1 MAEMNGLHMKI
12 LQNMIVIA
20 GGIIPSFT
28 RPTYVCGTNGT
39 NIEMA
44 KEKVVGIEIIER
56 TRLVKILYDLYR
68 YRFGNKKGLV
78 LLDMGCGDGILS
90 KYIQCRSPENTFYLL
105 EGSRKM
111 LEEAKQNTLGPNVSY
126 IHQTL
131 EKYILSE
138 VNEAYYDFIYSA
150 NAVHHLD
157 LSLKTKLYAKIFR
170 ELRTGGLFMN
180 IDSVLPS
187 SDLSEHWQFNM
198 WRDWTN
204 EALQNSGLADQVGKY
219 DDIPI
224 QYQMKPENKP
234 SSLFDQLKAL
244 REAGFEDV
252 DCFYKYGIFAIFG
265 GAKNPKR
272 SNG

>member
-1 MAEMNGLHMKI
+1 MKI

-56 TRLVKILYDLYR
+56 RRLVKILYDLYR

-78 LLDMGCGDGILS
+78 LLDIGCGDGILS
-90 KYIQCRSPENTFYLL
+90 KYIQSRSPENTFYLL
-105 EGSRKM
+105 DGSSKM
-111 LEEAKQNTLGPNVSY
+111 LAEAKQNTLGPNVFY
-126 IHQTL
+126 IKQTF
-131 EKYILSE
+131 EKYISSE
-138 VNEAYYDFIYSA
+138 VDESYYDFIYSA
-150 NAVHHLD
+150 NAIHHLD
-157 LSLKTKLYAKIFR
+157 LSFISKLYAKIFR
-170 ELRTGGLFMN
+170 ELREGGLFMN

-187 SDLSEHWQFNM
+187 SDLSERWQFNM

-204 EALQNSGLADQVGKY
+204 EALQNSGLNDQIGRY
-219 DDIPI
+219 DDIPL
-224 QYQMKPENKP
+224 QYKIKPENKP

-252 DCFYKYGIFAIFG
+252 DCFYKYSIFAIFG

-272 SNG
+272 PNG